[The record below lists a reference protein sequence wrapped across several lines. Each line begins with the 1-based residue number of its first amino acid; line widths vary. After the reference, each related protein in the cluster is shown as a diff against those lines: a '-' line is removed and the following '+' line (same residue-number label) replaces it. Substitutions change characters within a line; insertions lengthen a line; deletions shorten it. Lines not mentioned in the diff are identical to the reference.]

1 MMKQNLQIDQIIHG
15 ECVEVLNSLP
25 EKSIDLIFAD
35 PPYNLQLQN
44 TLWRPNMTQVDAVN
58 DQWDQF
64 DSFKTYDIFSQ
75 NWLQACQRV
84 LKDTGT
90 LWVIGSYHNIFRI
103 GKIMQ
108 DLGFWI
114 LNDVVWIKTN
124 PMPNFRG
131 VRLTNAHETMI
142 WASKS
147 KGSKYTFNHHA
158 MKGFNEGKQLR
169 SDWVIP
175 RELVLPICSGSE
187 RIKING
193 EKAHSTQKPEALLL
207 RVIISSSQKGDIVLD
222 PFFGTGTTG
231 AVAKQLHRHW
241 IGIEQEKKY
250 ILIAQERIDN
260 IESIVPEL
268 LIEDIFDVS
277 DKNRLAPRVG
287 FANLIEVNFL
297 TPGQK
302 VYFQK
307 DPANE
312 AYIKPDGNLRLPDGF
327 EGSIHQ
333 AGKHLMKGS
342 PCNGWQNWYF
352 ESQDNELVVI
362 NELREKYRKKFIYEN
377 KT

>member
-1 MMKQNLQIDQIIHG
+1 MKKQNLQVDRTIHG

-44 TLWRPNMTQVDAVN
+44 TLWRPNMTQVDAVD

-64 DSFKTYDIFSQ
+64 DSFTTYDIFSRK
-75 NWLQACQRV
+75 WLHACQRV

-90 LWVIGSYHNIFRI
+90 IWVIGSYHNIFRI

-114 LNDVVWIKTN
+114 LNDVIWIKTN

-131 VRLTNAHETMI
+131 VRLTNAHETLI

-158 MKGFNEGKQLR
+158 MKGFNEDKQMR
-169 SDWVIP
+169 SDWVI
-175 RELVLPICSGSE
+175 PICSGSE
-187 RIKING
+187 RIKVNG
-193 EKAHSTQKPEALLL
+193 KKAHSTQKPEALLL
-207 RVIISSSQKGDIVLD
+207 RVIISSTNKDDIVLD
-222 PFFGTGTTG
+222 PFFGSGTTG

-241 IGIEQEKKY
+241 IGIEQEERY
-250 ILIAQERIDN
+250 ISMAQERIDK
-260 IESIVPEL
+260 IKPIVPEP
-268 LIEDIFDVS
+268 LIENVFDVS

-287 FANLIEVNFL
+287 FANLIEVKL
-297 TPGQK
+297 LAPGQK
-302 VYFQK
+302 LYFQNK
-307 DPANE
+307 PTIFAH
-312 AYIKPDGNLRLPDGF
+312 IKPDGNLRLPDGF

-333 AGKHLMKGS
+333 VGKYLMSGS
-342 PCNGWQNWYF
+342 PCNGWRNWYF
-352 ESQDNELVVI
+352 ESQDKELKVI
-362 NELREKYRKKFIYEN
+362 DELRIYYRKRYIDEEKN
-377 KT
+377 PTD

>member
-1 MMKQNLQIDQIIHG
+1 
-15 ECVEVLNSLP
+15 
-25 EKSIDLIFAD
+25 
-35 PPYNLQLQN
+35 
-44 TLWRPNMTQVDAVN
+44 MTQVDAVN

-250 ILIAQERIDN
+250 ILIAQERIAN
-260 IESIVPEL
+260 IEPIVPEL
-268 LIEDIFDVS
+268 LIEDVFDVS

-302 VYFQK
+302 LYFQK
-307 DPANE
+307 NPANE
-312 AYIKPDGNLRLPDGF
+312 AYVKPDGNLRLPDGF

-362 NELREKYRKKFIYEN
+362 NELREKYRNKFIYEN